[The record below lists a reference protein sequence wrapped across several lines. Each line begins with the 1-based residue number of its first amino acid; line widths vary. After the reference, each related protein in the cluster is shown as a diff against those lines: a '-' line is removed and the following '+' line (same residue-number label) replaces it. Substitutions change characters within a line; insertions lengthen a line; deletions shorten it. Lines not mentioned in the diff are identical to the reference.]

1 MTSPT
6 PSTPAAG
13 ALYRAIWRWHFYA
26 GLIVAPV
33 LLVLAITGS
42 IYLFNSEIDDWLHH
56 ERRFVTA
63 QGAAMP
69 ATHSIAAA
77 QGAQPGQ
84 VVSITMPATPDRP
97 AEVAIKPATGEAVQV
112 AVEPATMT
120 VLGTYVTADTLVGL
134 AREIHRSLTIGT
146 LGRWIVEMAACWTL
160 VMVGTGFYLWWPRG
174 AAFNLGGVLFP
185 RVWLGGRALLK
196 DIHAV
201 TGVWVAALI
210 VFMVLT
216 GLPWAGVQGGI
227 IRQGV
232 TAMGIGYPPRGAQ
245 SVPMQA
251 VVKDAPWTLADAAMP
266 KSTPASEHA
275 GHAGHEAAGGGAD
288 SAAVEG
294 VDRIT
299 DALWAMGITGGYRLT
314 LPAGPTGVYTAS
326 IYPDQPQGQRTLYFD
341 RYNGKLIK
349 EVAYRDYGWGAKAI
363 ELGVQLHMGNYFG
376 RANQI
381 LMLMPCIGI
390 VLLVISGI
398 WMWWKRRPQG
408 RLAAPP
414 KVPGARLNIALGL
427 IALAGVMLPL
437 FGASLIAVFV
447 LDRIVAAGKPK
458 PA

>member
-42 IYLFNSEIDDWLHH
+42 IYLFNSEIEDWLHH
-56 ERRFVTA
+56 DRRFVTA

-77 QGAQPGQ
+77 QEAQPGL

-146 LGRWIVEMAACWTL
+146 LGRGIVELAACWTL
-160 VMVGTGFYLWWPRG
+160 VMIATGLYLWWPRG
-174 AAFNLGGVLFP
+174 AAFHFGGVFFP
-185 RVWLGGRALLK
+185 RVWLRGRALLK

-227 IRQGV
+227 VRQGV

-288 SAAVEG
+288 GAAVEG

-326 IYPDQPQGQRTLYFD
+326 IYPDQPQGQRTLHFD
-341 RYNGKLIK
+341 RYSGRLIK
-349 EVAYRDYGWGAKAI
+349 DVGYADYGWGAKAI

-381 LMLMPCIGI
+381 LMLLPCIGI
-390 VLLVISGI
+390 VLLVFSGL
-398 WMWWKRRPQG
+398 WMWWKRRPAG
-408 RLAAPP
+408 RLGAPP
-414 KVPGARLNIALGL
+414 KVPDASVKGALGL
-427 IALAGVMLPL
+427 LALAGVLLPL
-437 FGASLIAVFV
+437 FGASLIAVFA
-447 LDRIVAAGKPK
+447 LDRIMVALKPK
-458 PA
+458 AA

>member
-1 MTSPT
+1 MTT
-6 PSTPAAG
+6 PPASTPAAG

-33 LLVLAITGS
+33 LLVLAVTGS
-42 IYLFNSEIDDWLHH
+42 IYLFNSEIEDWLHH
-56 ERRFVTA
+56 DRRFVTVE
-63 QGAAMP
+63 GAAMP

-77 QGAQPGQ
+77 QGAQPGP
-84 VVSITMPATPDRP
+84 VLSIDMPATPDRP
-97 AEVAIKPATGEAVQV
+97 AEVAIKPATGAPVRV
-112 AVEPATMT
+112 AVEPATME
-120 VLGTYVTADTLVGL
+120 VLGRYVSADTLVGM

-146 LGRWIVEMAACWTL
+146 LGRGIVELAACWTL
-160 VMVGTGFYLWWPRG
+160 VMIATGLYLWWPRG
-174 AAFNLGGVLFP
+174 AAFHLGGVLFP
-185 RVWLGGRALLK
+185 RIWLRGRALLK
-196 DIHAV
+196 DMHVV

-232 TAMGIGYPPRGAQ
+232 TAMGIGYPARGAQ

-266 KSTPASEHA
+266 KSSPGSEHA

-288 SAAVEG
+288 AAAVEG

-299 DALWAMGITGGYRLT
+299 DALWAKGITGGYRLT
-314 LPAGPTGVYTAS
+314 LPVGPTGVYTAS

-341 RYNGKLIK
+341 RYSTRLIK
-349 EVAYRDYGWGAKAI
+349 DVGYADYGWGAKAI

-381 LMLMPCIGI
+381 LMLLPCICI
-390 VLLVISGI
+390 VLLVFSGL
-398 WMWWKRRPQG
+398 WMWWKRRPAG
-408 RLAAPP
+408 RLAALP
-414 KVPGARLNIALGL
+414 KVPDARVKGALALL
-427 IALAGVMLPL
+427 ALAGVLLPL
-437 FGASLIAVFV
+437 FGASLIAVFA
-447 LDRIVAAGKPK
+447 LDRIMVALKPK
-458 PA
+458 TA